1 MELMNGQTV
10 WIAFACGHSSLDG
23 RPHANVDRGV
33 VIDADH
39 RLVKR
44 QSGYVGICHRGGV
57 EHCHPTEAEA
67 WAANA
72 EMLERYIVDVEKKA
86 VECRRKARVE
96 VAA

>member
-10 WIAFACGHSSLDG
+10 WIAFAVGHSSVDG
-23 RPHANVDRGV
+23 RPHATVDRGV
-33 VIDADH
+33 VLDAEH

-44 QSGYVGICHRGGV
+44 QSGYVGICYKAGV
-57 EHCHPTEAEA
+57 ERCHPTEAEA

-72 EMLERYIVDVEKKA
+72 EMLERYIVDVERKA